1 MNEEDFYKR
10 EISIDDRLYGG
21 LDVVEDILSELESGW
36 KNVYPPRKIFEKI
49 FEGGGYAVAAS
60 ESYRELAICA
70 GLKAKLLL
78 EAFDK
83 IIARVGKDVKVV
95 SDEDYKK
102 IAAEIITIH
111 KQLEEDLSQLQ
122 NEKLSRYANSIKKN
136 ADRLE
141 IFKRFKEQ
149 GLTDAETYR
158 KIIEIENEDRK
169 RPIKLGTTEYYAAM
183 NSLRVWKSRTFSQKK
198 DVTH

>member
-10 EISIDDRLYGG
+10 EISIDDRLDGS

-36 KNVYPPRKIFEKI
+36 KNAYPPRKIFEKI

-60 ESYRELAICA
+60 ESYRVLAICA

-102 IAAEIITIH
+102 VAAEIITIH
-111 KQLEEDLSQLQ
+111 KKLDEELSRLQ

-136 ADRLE
+136 VDLLE
-141 IFKRFKEQ
+141 IFKHFKKQ
-149 GLTDAETYR
+149 GMKDADVYR
-158 KIIEIENEDRK
+158 EIIKIKYPEAKPGTAYHRALMDR
-169 RPIKLGTTEYYAAM
+169 Y
-183 NSLRVWKSRTFSQKK
+183 RVWKSRHKK
-198 DVTH
+198 EL

>member
-10 EISIDDRLYGG
+10 EISIDDRLHGD
-21 LDVVEDILSELESGW
+21 LDAAKDIFSELESGW
-36 KNVYPPRKIFEKI
+36 KNVYPPQKIFEKI

-60 ESYRELAICA
+60 ESYRVLAICA

-102 IAAEIITIH
+102 VAAEIITIH
-111 KQLEEDLSQLQ
+111 KKLDEELSRLQ

-136 ADRLE
+136 VDLLE
-141 IFKRFKEQ
+141 IFKHFKKQ
-149 GLTDAETYR
+149 GMKDADVYR
-158 KIIEIENEDRK
+158 EIIKIKYPEAKPGTAYHRALMDR
-169 RPIKLGTTEYYAAM
+169 Y
-183 NSLRVWKSRTFSQKK
+183 RVWKSRHKK
-198 DVTH
+198 EL